1 MSNLL
6 KLKCLIVKKI
16 IIRLK
21 LDDLGLSQS
30 PTLAKSY
37 NLSKPLFIY
46 QWMNLLICDEH
57 CKALYHL

>member
-1 MSNLL
+1 MPDSKKN
-6 KLKCLIVKKI
+6 KL
-16 IIRLK
+16 RLK

-57 CKALYHL
+57 CKALYYL